1 MLTSVQA
8 HCTLSIIFWLRDL
21 LHESKHSTAIRKKIT
36 FLHPA
41 LEFAVGRD
49 NGYIGT
55 NQVSSNGIHTHSFN
69 V

>member
-8 HCTLSIIFWLRDL
+8 HRTVSIIFRLRDL
-21 LHESKHSTAIRKKIT
+21 LHESKHSTDIGKKIT

-55 NQVSSNGIHTHSFN
+55 DQVSSNRIHTLPFN